1 MAELLLYEDHHC
13 GGSLIS
19 SLWVLTA
26 AHCLVRGTDS
36 DGNNIRFPLSA
47 LQVVLG
53 EHNRHEWGE
62 EKIPRVEIGISQ
74 MIVHSGYS
82 RYSSYSRYSRY
93 ILDKDIGLLKLN
105 RPVDMD
111 VYTPV
116 CLPKLMDTFVGER
129 AWAYGKNLCYTMNC
143 F

>member
-1 MAELLLYEDHHC
+1 MAELIFSRYGGHTC

-26 AHCLVRGTDS
+26 AHCLFEKSRSVRM
-36 DGNNIRFPLSA
+36 PLSV

-53 EHNRHEWGE
+53 EHNRNVQGE
-62 EKIPRVEIGISQ
+62 EKIPRVTLGISQ
-74 MIVHSGYS
+74 MIIHSGYS
-82 RYSSYSRYSRY
+82 GAPY
-93 ILDKDIGLLKLN
+93 DNDIALLKLI
-105 RPVDMD
+105 RPVDLE

-129 AWAYGKNLCYTMNC
+129 AWAYGKNL
-143 F
+143 

>member
-1 MAELLLYEDHHC
+1 MNEYPWMAELLLYEEHQC

-19 SLWVLTA
+19 SIWVLTA
-26 AHCLVRGTDS
+26 AHCLVVND
-36 DGNNIRFPLSA
+36 IRFPLSA

-53 EHNRHEWGE
+53 EHNRQLQGE
-62 EKIPRVEIGISQ
+62 EKIPRVTLGISQ
-74 MIVHSGYS
+74 MIIHSGYT
-82 RYSSYSRYSRY
+82 YS
-93 ILDKDIGLLKLN
+93 LGDNDIALLKLI
-105 RPVDMD
+105 RPVDLEL
-111 VYTPV
+111 YTPV